1 MAEFKPMVKMMTTEP
16 SVELKLKKGGKVEK
30 PKKMM
35 NGGVMGALSATPGRG
50 GMMPAARPARPTM
63 ANRRKAMMGRPMMG
77 RPMMAEGG
85 ESKSMHKAETSKMEG
100 LEKELK
106 SHESKPASKAHK
118 GLNTGG
124 VVMGQGGY
132 KDGGMANDNTP
143 LS

>member
-50 GMMPAARPARPTM
+50 GMMPVCLPLLLKPSPRLPP
-63 ANRRKAMMGRPMMG
+63 
-77 RPMMAEGG
+77 
-85 ESKSMHKAETSKMEG
+85 
-100 LEKELK
+100 LE
-106 SHESKPASKAHK
+106 
-118 GLNTGG
+118 
-124 VVMGQGGY
+124 
-132 KDGGMANDNTP
+132 